1 LNASNTKII
10 LKHAL
15 LANDS
20 VLLNGKHGI
29 GKTSVVKQFAQEQ
42 NMYCE
47 TLVLSLKD
55 PSDLL
60 GMPHI
65 DDSGTSKR
73 TQWAEPD
80 WFQRIVDEAWPEY
93 FDYSDL
99 EFEDSEFEDYVKS
112 KHQATLNFSR
122 KQLNE
127 RYCEF
132 YKKDPREL
140 QLTREQY
147 NVSCKKSRNSVL
159 FLDELNRALLDTRNT
174 SLQLVL
180 EKELHSHKL
189 PFVRGTR
196 TFICAAINPSD
207 IYQTDDL
214 DIALLD
220 RFLIV
225 NMTLDPEDWLK
236 YARNHLNEIICDF
249 ISENP
254 DKLHYMQKDSEN
266 GSTPRSWEQLS
277 LHLKVPMENNIILE
291 EIITGK
297 LGKEVGSLFYVYYKN
312 YSSIFKIE
320 DIVEKVFSIK
330 DESVSDISQE
340 LKIFTQDIETIR
352 KHDLINQLLELS
364 REELESEKYNILSLT
379 LICLL
384 SSFNFEISL
393 AFCKK
398 LKSKDSN
405 TYNKLV
411 ALDNKLNNKR
421 LFESLIK
428 YSR

>member
-1 LNASNTKII
+1 MNASNTKII

-42 NMYCE
+42 NMYLE

-65 DDSGTSKR
+65 DDYGTSKR

-93 FDYSDL
+93 FEYSDL
-99 EFEDSEFEDYVKS
+99 EFADSEFEAFLREKTTNR
-112 KHQATLNFSR
+112 KITR
-122 KQLNE
+122 KQLNDW
-127 RYCEF
+127 YCEF
-132 YKKDPREL
+132 YKKDQREL
-140 QLTREQY
+140 QLTKEQY
-147 NVSCKKSRNSVL
+147 NISCKKSRNSVL

-277 LHLKVPMENNIILE
+277 QHLTVPMENNIILE
-291 EIITGK
+291 GIIAGK

-330 DESVSDISQE
+330 DWSVSDISQE
-340 LKIFTQDIETIR
+340 LKTFTQDIETIR

-405 TYNKLV
+405 AYNKLV

-421 LFESLIK
+421 LFESLIQ